1 VKRCSLHVSL
11 VYSDLSGFKKV
22 NDTFGHDAGDDV
34 LK

>member
-11 VYSDLSGFKKV
+11 VYSDLSRFKKV